1 MTIHYKDNT
10 PISIDSLTQLYQSV
24 GWRNYYNDP
33 AIMNQL
39 LPGSWHYISAWED
52 DQLVG
57 LIRTISDGCYI
68 LYIQDIL
75 VHPDYQRRAIGTSL
89 VKQMLER
96 AKDMQQIILTTDDT
110 ERTIQFYQSLGFK
123 TMQDLKCVSFMKV

>member
-1 MTIHYKDNT
+1 MTIRYQDNT

-24 GWRNYYNDP
+24 GWRNYYKAP
-33 AIMNQL
+33 AIMSQL
-39 LPGSWHYISAWED
+39 LPGAWHYISAWEE

-75 VHPDYQRRAIGTSL
+75 VHPDYQRQAIGTSL

>member
-1 MTIHYKDNT
+1 MTIRYQDNT

-24 GWRNYYNDP
+24 GWRNYYKAP
-33 AIMNQL
+33 AIMSQL
-39 LPGSWHYISAWED
+39 LPGAWHYISAWEE

-75 VHPDYQRRAIGTSL
+75 VHPDYQRQAIGTSL
-89 VKQMLER
+89 MKQMLER

-110 ERTIQFYQSLGFK
+110 EKTIQFYQSLGFK

>member
-1 MTIHYKDNT
+1 MTIRYQDNT

-24 GWRNYYNDP
+24 GWRNYYNNP

-75 VHPDYQRRAIGTSL
+75 VHPDYQRQAIGTSL
-89 VKQMLER
+89 MKQMLER
-96 AKDMQQIILTTDDT
+96 AKNMQQIILTTDDT

>member
-1 MTIHYKDNT
+1 MTIRYQDNT

-24 GWRNYYNDP
+24 GWRNYYNAP
-33 AIMNQL
+33 AIMSQL
-39 LPGSWHYISAWED
+39 LPGAWHYISAWEE

-75 VHPDYQRRAIGTSL
+75 VHPDYQRQAIGTSL
-89 VKQMLER
+89 MKQMLER

>member
-1 MTIHYKDNT
+1 MTINYKDNT

-24 GWRNYYNDP
+24 GWRNYYNTP
-33 AIMNQL
+33 AIMSQL
-39 LPGSWHYISAWED
+39 LPGAWHYISAWEE

-75 VHPDYQRRAIGTSL
+75 VHPDYQRQAIGTSL

-110 ERTIQFYQSLGFK
+110 EKTIQFYQSLGFQ

>member
-24 GWRNYYNDP
+24 GWRNYYNNP

-39 LPGSWHYISAWED
+39 LPGAWHYISAWEE

-75 VHPDYQRRAIGTSL
+75 VHPDYQRQAIGTSL
-89 VKQMLER
+89 MKQMLER

>member
-1 MTIHYKDNT
+1 MTIRYQDNT

-24 GWRNYYNDP
+24 GWRNYYKAP
-33 AIMNQL
+33 AIMSQL
-39 LPGSWHYISAWED
+39 LPGAWHYISAWEE

-75 VHPDYQRRAIGTSL
+75 VHPDYQRQAIGTSL
-89 VKQMLER
+89 MKQMLER

>member
-1 MTIHYKDNT
+1 MTIRYQDNT

-24 GWRNYYNDP
+24 GWRNYYNNP
-33 AIMNQL
+33 AIMSQL
-39 LPGSWHYISAWED
+39 LPGAWHYISAWEE

-75 VHPDYQRRAIGTSL
+75 VHPDYQRQAIGTSL
-89 VKQMLER
+89 MKQMLER

>member
-1 MTIHYKDNT
+1 MTIRYQDNT

-24 GWRNYYNDP
+24 GWRNYYKAP
-33 AIMNQL
+33 AIMSQL
-39 LPGSWHYISAWED
+39 LPGAWHYISAWEE

-110 ERTIQFYQSLGFK
+110 EKTIQFYQSLGFK

>member
-33 AIMNQL
+33 TIMNQL

-75 VHPDYQRRAIGTSL
+75 VHPDYQRQAIGTSL
-89 VKQMLER
+89 MKQMLER

>member
-1 MTIHYKDNT
+1 MTIRYQDNT

-24 GWRNYYNDP
+24 GWRNYYNNP

-75 VHPDYQRRAIGTSL
+75 VHPDYQRQAIGTSL
-89 VKQMLER
+89 MKQMLER

>member
-1 MTIHYKDNT
+1 MTINYKDNT
-10 PISIDSLTQLYQSV
+10 PISIDSLTQLYKSV
-24 GWRNYYNDP
+24 GWRNYYNDT

-39 LPGSWHYISAWED
+39 LPGAWYYISAWEE

-75 VHPDYQRRAIGTSL
+75 VHPDYQRQAIGTSL

-110 ERTIQFYQSLGFK
+110 EKTIQFYQSLGFK

>member
-1 MTIHYKDNT
+1 MTIRYQDNT

-24 GWRNYYNDP
+24 GWRNYYKAP
-33 AIMNQL
+33 AIMSQL
-39 LPGSWHYISAWED
+39 LPGAWHYISAWEE

-75 VHPDYQRRAIGTSL
+75 VHPDYQRQAIGTSL
-89 VKQMLER
+89 MKQMLER

-110 ERTIQFYQSLGFK
+110 EKTIQFYQSLGFQ

>member
-1 MTIHYKDNT
+1 MTIRYQDNT

-24 GWRNYYNDP
+24 GWRNYYNNP

-39 LPGSWHYISAWED
+39 LPGSWHYISAWEE

-75 VHPDYQRRAIGTSL
+75 VHPDYQRQAIGTSL
-89 VKQMLER
+89 MKQMLER

>member
-1 MTIHYKDNT
+1 MTINYKDNT

-24 GWRNYYNDP
+24 GWRNYYNNP

-110 ERTIQFYQSLGFK
+110 EKTIQFYQSLGFQ

>member
-24 GWRNYYNDP
+24 GWRNYYNNP

-75 VHPDYQRRAIGTSL
+75 VHPDYQRQAIGTSL

-110 ERTIQFYQSLGFK
+110 ERTIQFYQSLGFQ

>member
-1 MTIHYKDNT
+1 MTIRYQDNT

-75 VHPDYQRRAIGTSL
+75 VHPDYQRQAIGTSL
-89 VKQMLER
+89 MKQMLER

>member
-1 MTIHYKDNT
+1 MTIRYQDNT
-10 PISIDSLTQLYQSV
+10 PISIDSLTKLYQSV
-24 GWRNYYNDP
+24 GWRNYYNNP

-110 ERTIQFYQSLGFK
+110 EKTIQFYQSLGFK